1 MIRDK
6 PLHNFFFE
14 YDRDRF
20 FSNLDT
26 FCTPW
31 IDVCVILHLARCYQP
46 RAFLEI
52 GTHRGVTTRI
62 LADRFPDMKI
72 TTVDPGDQVEPERR
86 PSNQAAE
93 FLPQDE
99 IGELVCDR
107 ANVEIIKKP
116 FGEIDWSGQS
126 FEMIFVD
133 GNHDLQPVL
142 EDSRLALKL
151 LTDPGVIVW
160 HDYNNVKDVNTALD
174 QLNLNQE
181 IVSLHNTW
189 VAYLDTH

>member
-1 MIRDK
+1 M
-6 PLHNFFFE
+6 
-14 YDRDRF
+14 
-20 FSNLDT
+20 
-26 FCTPW
+26 
-31 IDVCVILHLARCYQP
+31 
-46 RAFLEI
+46 
-52 GTHRGVTTRI
+52 
-62 LADRFPDMKI
+62 
-72 TTVDPGDQVEPERR
+72 
-86 PSNQAAE
+86 
-93 FLPQDE
+93 PQDE